1 MFKTKEIEEKN
12 RIKVDIIFPM
22 LVFSI
27 YLILLVCVILKY

>member
-12 RIKVDIIFPM
+12 RIKVDIIFSM

-27 YLILLVCVILKY
+27 YLVLSICLILKY